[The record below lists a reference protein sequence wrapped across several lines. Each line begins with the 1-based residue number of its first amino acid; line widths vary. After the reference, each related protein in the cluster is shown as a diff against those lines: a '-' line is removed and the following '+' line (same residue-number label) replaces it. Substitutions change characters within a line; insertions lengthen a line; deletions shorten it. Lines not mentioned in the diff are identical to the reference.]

1 MSGNKENRDPIT
13 PRDVLIPLGVG
24 LVLGIVTFMIRGGFT
39 AGDREAFWSA
49 LCDALAVPG
58 LLLTCAGLLSVVSGQ
73 GAFDAVSFSTRKMFV
88 QILSEEKRKAMPN
101 TYYDYVTMKQEK
113 RQKKPRTHLY
123 IGLAFLAL
131 AAAALAV
138 YLNAA

>member
-1 MSGNKENRDPIT
+1 
-13 PRDVLIPLGVG
+13 
-24 LVLGIVTFMIRGGFT
+24 
-39 AGDREAFWSA
+39 
-49 LCDALAVPG
+49 
-58 LLLTCAGLLSVVSGQ
+58 
-73 GAFDAVSFSTRKMFV
+73 
-88 QILSEEKRKAMPN
+88 MPK